1 MGILRVGC
9 GCTRDGW
16 VYWVGRVGIQGVG
29 GVRIPEGIGTPG
41 GVISRGWVWLASG
54 RYAFYCHSSPRFTVV
69 PGLYDVSEE
78 TRTESGTEC

>member
-1 MGILRVGC
+1 MYQG
-9 GCTRDGW
+9 
-16 VYWVGRVGIQGVG
+16 WVGRVGIQGVG
-29 GVRIPEGIGTPG
+29 GVRIPEGMGTPG

-54 RYAFYCHSSPRFTVV
+54 RYAFYWNTFLFILSFFPRFTVV